1 MAYIKFDTDKCK
13 GCGVCADNCPQSL
26 ISMDEERMNALGYRP
41 AVFSDPEGRCKG
53 CKICAEM
60 CPDICIE
67 VYK

>member
-1 MAYIKFDTDKCK
+1 
-13 GCGVCADNCPQSL
+13 
-26 ISMDEERMNALGYRP
+26 MNALGYRP
-41 AVFSDPEGRCKG
+41 AVFADPEGRCKG

>member
-1 MAYIKFDTDKCK
+1 VAYIKFDTDKCK
-13 GCGVCADNCPQSL
+13 GCGVCADNCPQNL
-26 ISMDEERMNALGYRP
+26 ISIDEETMNALGYRP
-41 AVFSDPEGRCKG
+41 AVFADPEGLCKG